1 MEDQIL
7 RDAARRY
14 GISAEQVR
22 PLSGGHFSHVYE
34 FIRDNERRV
43 LRIIPPNED
52 IDGDSLRGVLA
63 WMDFLATNRMS
74 VPRPIPSDEGKLV
87 EIVERDAGSYA
98 VVAFEEVLG
107 TLVEKLA
114 PEQWSAEQY
123 GRLGS
128 TVGRMHAIAKSY
140 EPIHSALRR
149 PKWDDSGNCFNPMGL
164 LDESQAA
171 ILQRRREVLDHVETL
186 PKSED
191 SYGLIH
197 ADLHFGNVIMDETS
211 GAITIIDFDDCCYGW
226 YAMDIAM
233 TLFDMMVVRDPAD
246 RDAFALEFLDAL
258 LDGYRKENPMDSYW
272 IGQLPHF
279 LKLLEIGVYSQ
290 VYRDCDPGDSDSWVG
305 KFMAD
310 RRSRIEGGVPY
321 VGLDF
326 GRIA

>member
-1 MEDQIL
+1 MEDDIL
-7 RDAARRY
+7 RDAAQRY
-14 GISAEQVR
+14 GISTEQVQ

-34 FIRDNERRV
+34 FIRDRERRV

-52 IDGDSLRGVLA
+52 IDGDSLHGVLA
-63 WMDFLATNRMS
+63 WMDFLAANRMS
-74 VPRPIPSDEGKLV
+74 VPKPIPSDEGKLV
-87 EIVERDAGSYA
+87 ETVERGNKSYA
-98 VVAFEEVLG
+98 VVVFEEAVG
-107 TLVEKLA
+107 ILVEKLVH
-114 PEQWSAEQY
+114 EQWSAEQY
-123 GRLGS
+123 ERLGR
-128 TVGRMHAIAKSY
+128 TVGRMHALAKCY
-140 EPIHSALRR
+140 EPAHASLRR
-149 PKWDDSGNCFNPMGL
+149 PNWDEIGNCFNPIGL
-164 LDESQAA
+164 LDESQTA
-171 ILQRRREVLDHVETL
+171 ILQRRSEVLDQVATL
-186 PKSED
+186 PKGDD

-197 ADLHFGNVIMDETS
+197 ADLHFGNVLMDETS
-211 GAITIIDFDDCCYGW
+211 SAITIIDFDDCCYGW

-233 TLFDMMVVRDPAD
+233 TLFDMVVVRDPAD

-290 VYRDCDPGDSDSWVG
+290 VYRNYDPEDSDSWVG